1 MARIST
7 YAIDTLDGN
16 DKLIGT
22 DQAGATRNF
31 QIGQSGSVNPGGGQ
45 GKSLVNYIVEADGRA
60 LAFLFHNSTFGGN
73 ASMQSGTIN
82 VANGNATTAFSD
94 ITTLKVSKFPYATA
108 IQSSPNSAVNILSEY
123 VGERIKWSDVNNPDI
138 YGIYEC
144 IAFAQDGNTPFYD
157 MTLAYK
163 SGNGNFMAG
172 DNTNTF
178 PDIYLLE
185 LFGTDKNFTFTQSSA
200 ATTWNVT
207 HNLNKFPSVT
217 VTLADGSQVEAEV
230 AHTNKNS
237 LTITFSGDNSGIAYM
252 N

>member
-7 YAIDTLDGN
+7 YSIDTLDGN
-16 DKLIGT
+16 DKLLGT
-22 DQAGATRNF
+22 DQNGATRNF
-31 QIGQSGSVNPGGGQ
+31 QINQGGSPNPGGGQ
-45 GKSLVNYIVEADGRA
+45 GKSLVNYIIEADGRA

-73 ASMQSGTIN
+73 ASIQSGTIN
-82 VANGNATTAFSD
+82 VANSNATTAFSSV
-94 ITTLKVSKFPYATA
+94 TTLKVNKFPYATA
-108 IQSSPNSAVNILSEY
+108 IQSSSNSAVNILNEY
-123 VGERIKWSDVNNPDI
+123 VGETIKWSDINNPNV

-144 IAFAQDGNTPFYD
+144 LAFTQDGSTNFYD
-157 MTLAYK
+157 MTMAYK

-178 PDIYLLE
+178 PDVYLLE

-200 ATTWNVT
+200 ASSWNVT

-217 VTLADGSQVEAEV
+217 VTLADGTQVEAEIE
-230 AHTNKNS
+230 HTNKNN
-237 LTITFSGDNSGIAYM
+237 LTITFSSSNSGVAYM